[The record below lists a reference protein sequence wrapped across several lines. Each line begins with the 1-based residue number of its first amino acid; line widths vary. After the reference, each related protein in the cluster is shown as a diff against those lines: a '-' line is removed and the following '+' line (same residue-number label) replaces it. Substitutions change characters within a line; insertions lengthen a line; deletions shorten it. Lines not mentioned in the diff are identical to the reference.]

1 MMIKP
6 ARCFNIYLCAALT
19 LVLASGCEDF
29 HKPKKEREVAT
40 VSLHLEQDPDGISD
54 IEAASIYRSAPI
66 VISVQTQP
74 FLDSR
79 SLDEASVLDEPGGL
93 FSIRL
98 KFNWEG
104 IAILDTI
111 SSSNPGRRIA
121 IFGDFKGKKRWLA
134 SPVVRKRISNGVL
147 VFTPDATR
155 EEADS
160 IVHGLNDVA
169 KQMKEDNKHQSQ
181 F

>member
-6 ARCFNIYLCAALT
+6 ARFNIYLCAALALA
-19 LVLASGCEDF
+19 LVCGCTEF
-29 HKPKKEREVAT
+29 HKSKKDREVAT
-40 VSLHLEQDPDGISD
+40 IQLHLEQDPDGISD
-54 IEAASIYRSAPI
+54 VEAASIYRSAPI
-66 VISVQTQP
+66 VISVQTEH

-79 SLDEASVLDEPGGL
+79 SLDEAALLDEPGGL

-104 IAILDTI
+104 TAILDTI
-111 SSSNPGRRIA
+111 TSSNPGRRIA
-121 IFGDFKGKKRWLA
+121 IFADFKEKRWLA
-134 SPVVRKRISNGVL
+134 SPMIQKRISNGVL

-155 EEADS
+155 DEAEH
-160 IVHGLNDVA
+160 IVRGLNDVA